1 LAQTVVQR
9 GWLAAMLFS
18 EPRSMWHREA
28 PLTSS
33 VYSPVSAHHGTQ
45 RPCVPSAVPAY
56 CAPTVGGAASPIP
69 QMPAGAMYKPTV
81 QPILLKQAAPVLP
94 AQVMTSSG
102 LMVPPLVKTQAYVT
116 TPRGDRHP
124 LTPPVHLAPTL
135 GSAVQRL
142 LLHWQ
147 TVRKGS
153 EIAISDH
160 MAGNA
165 WIAQGLQGMSQE
177 LTAWREGHPT
187 PQESSLLA
195 FHFPR
200 AEIGKQLFDVIS
212 AGCKAVSSLAAKRHF
227 VEAVSKVATSVTQLA
242 VNPQEEELWRR
253 FVSMEVE
260 APKGSG
266 ALGGQAQ
273 SFGSHLHMKGGVNGH
288 VQVMQDWEW
297 PYMYALADLGFD
309 LAAASSLKPGPG
321 ALRILEVGWGQGISG
336 RRLMDE
342 PQRTGRVKEGITVDY
357 EVVELHPVVA
367 QDARAEAA
375 RRTGNGGTMCIH
387 EGPWQT
393 VLPTLPDASY
403 DLIFFDP
410 YNLKPSHFGEI
421 QQFEQWGLPLALL
434 ENLLFYRLLRPGGVV
449 VQYAISHGDQ
459 SASQI
464 LQDSVAP
471 MFAELRISKIGGL
484 LPEAGT
490 IYASKQQAD
499 NLEVPALIK

>member
-1 LAQTVVQR
+1 MR
-9 GWLAAMLFS
+9 
-18 EPRSMWHREA
+18 HREA
-28 PLTSS
+28 PLPSS
-33 VYSPVSAHHGTQ
+33 NYSPVSAHQ
-45 RPCVPSAVPAY
+45 VQQLCVPSAVGAY
-56 CAPTVGGAASPIP
+56 CTPTLSSGASPVP
-69 QMPAGAMYKPTV
+69 QMQAGVLHRPTT
-81 QPILLKQAAPVLP
+81 QSIFMQQAAPVFP
-94 AQVMTSSG
+94 AQVVASSG
-102 LMVPPLVKTQAYVT
+102 LVVPPLHQVRAA
-116 TPRGDRHP
+116 TPKDDRRP
-124 LTPPVHLAPTL
+124 LPPPVHLAPTL

-153 EIAISDH
+153 EIAISDQ
-160 MAGNA
+160 MTGNV
-165 WIAQGLQGMSQE
+165 WIARGLEGMSQE
-177 LTAWREGHPT
+177 MTAWREAHPT
-187 PQESSLLA
+187 PQESTLLA

-200 AEIGKQLFDVIS
+200 AEIGKQLCNIVS
-212 AGCKAVSSLAAKRHF
+212 AGCKAVSCVAAKRHF
-227 VEAVSKVATSVTQLA
+227 VDAVSKVATSLTQLA

-253 FVSMEVE
+253 FVKMEVE
-260 APKGSG
+260 APEGTG